1 MKIEE
6 EQKKFCTVII
16 PALNEELTIK
26 NCVTT
31 FKKHP
36 SVKKVIVVANACN
49 DKTAIIAKQAGAI
62 VVQTKVAGKGL
73 AIMSGI
79 KKVDTEIVIL
89 CDGDL
94 KNPSKKIIDKL
105 LCGYSSNITLVKGKF
120 DRNKHPGPITDILVK
135 PILQSFCHP
144 AKKLQ
149 QPLSGMIA
157 VKNSFLKTLKL
168 PKDFGV
174 DLFIVLMAFKQ
185 NKKVIEVELPQI
197 KHKKRDW
204 SHYEIM
210 AKEILNVLKFFGLK
224 FEE

>member
-105 LCGYSSNITLVKGKF
+105 LCGYSSNITL
-120 DRNKHPGPITDILVK
+120 DKHPDHQATNKIARAFLRKEPQTKDMQYCFWGKDKRKNKIIKLNKPNKIKIKAVSIHKTQPINKYIESN
-135 PILQSFCHP
+135 PNIFIEESFY
-144 AKKLQ
+144 
-149 QPLSGMIA
+149 S
-157 VKNSFLKTLKL
+157 KN
-168 PKDFGV
+168 
-174 DLFIVLMAFKQ
+174 
-185 NKKVIEVELPQI
+185 N
-197 KHKKRDW
+197 
-204 SHYEIM
+204 
-210 AKEILNVLKFFGLK
+210 
-224 FEE
+224 FEF